1 MDFNPITIALIAAAA
16 AYFIVEQV
24 MRSTRLNKFAL
35 LLRDGRCDEALD
47 LLDKPSSKWL
57 YPPFN
62 REYMKLNAYLVK
74 GDVEGTSRQFDVLLT
89 MRSSKNQ
96 RSEVV
101 VKAYRFYMEHERY
114 KDAKPLLE
122 EIEKTAEKPVA
133 EESRLMWEIFAE
145 NDTSH
150 IGEMESQYAKAK
162 GARERM
168 RLALLIATQYENAK
182 RGPEVEK
189 WRRKAEAAAH
199 ELETAARRSAR
210 KTVEGKPRDTVRKK

>member
-16 AYFIVEQV
+16 AYFIVEQL

-35 LLRDGRCDEALD
+35 LLRDGRCDEALE

-74 GDVEGTSRQFDVLLT
+74 DDAEGASRQFDVLLT

-114 KDAKPLLE
+114 KDAKPLLD
-122 EIEKTAEKPVA
+122 EIEKTAEKGVA

-145 NDTSH
+145 NDSSH
-150 IGEMESQYAKAK
+150 IAEMEQQFKDAKSPQQ
-162 GARERM
+162 RM
-168 RLALLIATQYENAK
+168 RLALLIATQYENAH
-182 RGPEVEK
+182 EK
-189 WRRKAEAAAH
+189 AKVAEWRDKANAAAS
-199 ELETAARRSAR
+199 ELQDMARRSS
-210 KTVEGKPRDTVRKK
+210 DKK

>member
-1 MDFNPITIALIAAAA
+1 MQFNPITIALIAIAA
-16 AYFIVEQV
+16 AYFIVEQI

-35 LLRDGRCDEALD
+35 LLREGSCDEALE

-74 GDVEGTSRQFDVLLT
+74 DDVEGASRQFDVLLT

-96 RSEVV
+96 RSEAV

-150 IGEMESQYAKAK
+150 IPEMEKQYEEAK
-162 GARERM
+162 GQQRM
-168 RLALLIATQYENAK
+168 RLALLIATQYENAHNK
-182 RGPEVEK
+182 VKVAE
-189 WRRKAEAAAH
+189 WRSKANDAAG
-199 ELETAARRSAR
+199 ELEDMARRASNS
-210 KTVEGKPRDTVRKK
+210 KGGDKQ

>member
-1 MDFNPITIALIAAAA
+1 MQFNPITIALIAAAA

-35 LLRDGRCDEALD
+35 LLRDGRCDEALG

-74 GDVEGTSRQFDVLLT
+74 DDVEGASRQFDILLT

-96 RSEVV
+96 RSEAV

-114 KDAKPLLE
+114 KDAKPLLD
-122 EIEKTAEKPVA
+122 EIEKTADKGVA
-133 EESRLMWEIFAE
+133 KESRLMWEIFAE
-145 NDTSH
+145 NDSSH
-150 IGEMESQYAKAK
+150 ITEMEQQFKEAKSPQQ
-162 GARERM
+162 RM
-168 RLALLIATQYENAK
+168 RLALLIATQYENAHK
-182 RGPEVEK
+182 KSKVAE
-189 WRRKAEAAAH
+189 WRDKANAAAS
-199 ELETAARRSAR
+199 ELQDMARRSS
-210 KTVEGKPRDTVRKK
+210 DKK

>member
-16 AYFIVEQV
+16 AYFIVEQI
-24 MRSTRLNKFAL
+24 MRSTRLNKYAL
-35 LLRDGRCDEALD
+35 LLREGRCDEALD
-47 LLDKPSSKWL
+47 LLDKPGSKWL

-74 GDVEGTSRQFDVLLT
+74 DDVEGASRQIDVLLT

-96 RSEVV
+96 RSEAV

-122 EIEKTAEKPVA
+122 EIENTAEKPVA

-150 IGEMESQYAKAK
+150 IPEMEKQYEEAK
-162 GARERM
+162 GPQQRM
-168 RLALLIATQYENAK
+168 RLALLIATQYENAHNK
-182 RGPEVEK
+182 AKVAE
-189 WRRKAEAAAH
+189 WRNKANDAAE
-199 ELETAARRSAR
+199 ELQDMARRAAN
-210 KTVEGKPRDTVRKK
+210 GKERGSKK

>member
-1 MDFNPITIALIAAAA
+1 MQFNPITIALIAIAA
-16 AYFIVEQV
+16 AYFIVEQI

-35 LLRDGRCDEALD
+35 LLREGSCDEALE

-74 GDVEGTSRQFDVLLT
+74 DDVEGASRQFDVLLT

-96 RSEVV
+96 RSEAV

-145 NDTSH
+145 ND
-150 IGEMESQYAKAK
+150 IPEMEKQYEEAK
-162 GARERM
+162 GPQQRM
-168 RLALLIATQYENAK
+168 RLALLIATQYENAHNK
-182 RGPEVEK
+182 VKVAE
-189 WRRKAEAAAH
+189 WRSKANDAAG
-199 ELETAARRSAR
+199 ELEDMARRASNS
-210 KTVEGKPRDTVRKK
+210 KGGDKQ

>member
-1 MDFNPITIALIAAAA
+1 
-16 AYFIVEQV
+16 

-74 GDVEGTSRQFDVLLT
+74 DDVEGASRQLDVLLT
-89 MRSSKNQ
+89 MRSSKDQ
-96 RSEVV
+96 RSEAV

-150 IGEMESQYAKAK
+150 IAEMEQQYGEAK
-162 GARERM
+162 GPQQRM
-168 RLALLIATQYENAK
+168 RLALLIATQYENAHDK
-182 RGPEVEK
+182 AKVAEWREK
-189 WRRKAEAAAH
+189 ANAAAA
-199 ELETAARRSAR
+199 ELEEMARRTS
-210 KTVEGKPRDTVRKK
+210 K

>member
-1 MDFNPITIALIAAAA
+1 MQFNPVTIALIAAAA
-16 AYFIVEQV
+16 AYFIVEQL

-35 LLRDGRCDEALD
+35 LLRDGRCDEALE
-47 LLDKPSSKWL
+47 LLDKPSSEWL

-74 GDVEGTSRQFDVLLT
+74 DDAEGASRQFDVLLT

-114 KDAKPLLE
+114 KDAKPLLD
-122 EIEKTAEKPVA
+122 EIEKTAEKGVA

-145 NDTSH
+145 NDSSH
-150 IGEMESQYAKAK
+150 IAEMEQQFKEAKSPQQ
-162 GARERM
+162 RM
-168 RLALLIATQYENAK
+168 RLALLIATQYENAH
-182 RGPEVEK
+182 EK
-189 WRRKAEAAAH
+189 AKVAEWRDKANAAAS
-199 ELETAARRSAR
+199 ELQDMARRSS
-210 KTVEGKPRDTVRKK
+210 DKK

>member
-1 MDFNPITIALIAAAA
+1 MQFNPVTIALIAAAA
-16 AYFIVEQV
+16 AYFIVEQL

-35 LLRDGRCDEALD
+35 LLRDGRCDEALE

-74 GDVEGTSRQFDVLLT
+74 DDVEGASRQFDVLLT

-114 KDAKPLLE
+114 KDAKPLLD
-122 EIEKTAEKPVA
+122 EIEKTADKGVA
-133 EESRLMWEIFAE
+133 KESRLMWEIFAE
-145 NDTSH
+145 NDSSH
-150 IGEMESQYAKAK
+150 ITEMEQQFKEAKSPQQ
-162 GARERM
+162 RM
-168 RLALLIATQYENAK
+168 RLALLIATQYENAHK
-182 RGPEVEK
+182 KSKVAE
-189 WRRKAEAAAH
+189 WRDKAN
-199 ELETAARRSAR
+199 TAASELQDMVRRSS
-210 KTVEGKPRDTVRKK
+210 EKK